1 VKFTPLIEEVNTM
14 KYKLRIYM
22 CLIVF
27 FAMIM
32 AACATTEIK
41 SVWNDASYH
50 GGPLLKVVVMGLA
63 KDQAVKRLYEDE
75 FVSQLK
81 AHGVQAFPGYS
92 VIPQEKMGDEN
103 YILEKIKGL
112 GVDATLVTRLVDKK
126 TIQTYYPPEMY
137 YAPAPHYRGWNGYY
151 RSSYNYMVGP
161 GYTAT
166 EEAVV
171 LETNIYSTQNNQLI
185 WSALS
190 ETFMEGS
197 SESLIYSLVQKLIK
211 DMAAKDLI
219 P

>member
-1 VKFTPLIEEVNTM
+1 M
-14 KYKLRIYM
+14 KNKTGFCT
-22 CLIVF
+22 CLILCCV
-27 FAMIM
+27 ILLTS
-32 AACATTEIK
+32 CATTEIK
-41 SVWNDASYH
+41 SVWNDATYN
-50 GGPLLKVVVMGLA
+50 GGPLIKVFVMGLA
-63 KDQAVKRLYEDE
+63 KDQTVKRLYEDE
-75 FVSQLK
+75 FVEQLK
-81 AHGVQAFPGYS
+81 ARGVQAFPSYS

-103 YILEKIKGL
+103 YVLEKIKGL
-112 GVDATLVTRLVDKK
+112 GVDATLVTRLVDNK

-171 LETNIYSTQNNQLI
+171 LETNIYSVQNNQLI

-211 DMAAKDLI
+211 DMEAKDLL